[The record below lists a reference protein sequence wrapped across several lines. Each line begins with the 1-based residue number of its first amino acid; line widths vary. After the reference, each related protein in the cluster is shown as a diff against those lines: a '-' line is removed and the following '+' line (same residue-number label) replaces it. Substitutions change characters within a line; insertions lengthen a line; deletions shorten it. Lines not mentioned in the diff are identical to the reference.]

1 LKQSGATAFIPRIWS
16 ALKSFDDQAAFGLP
30 YERLIAQTAALLL
43 YPHRLDL
50 TLVRLDAYAALDFL
64 LVDGETPVAAL
75 EVKRRAV
82 RSDTY
87 RTTILPQS
95 VVDAAKR
102 LTVPTFAAILFT
114 DGLAV
119 FDVLRT
125 PSTARWLR
133 DRRGRARKHREYDI
147 RERMVRIEAL
157 HQRPQGSD

>member
-1 LKQSGATAFIPRIWS
+1 M
-16 ALKSFDDQAAFGLP
+16 KSFDEQAAFGLP

-50 TLVRLDAYAALDFL
+50 ALVRLDAYAPLDFL
-64 LVDGETPVAAL
+64 IVDGERPVAAL
-75 EVKRRAV
+75 EVKRRSV

-87 RTTILPQS
+87 PTTIIPQT

-102 LTVPTFAAILFT
+102 LTIPVFAAILFL
-114 DGLAV
+114 DGLTV

-133 DRRGRARKHREYDI
+133 TRRGVLRKHREYDI
-147 RERMVRIEAL
+147 SERMVRIEEV
-157 HQRPQGSD
+157 HQPPRRSA

>member
-1 LKQSGATAFIPRIWS
+1 MR
-16 ALKSFDDQAAFGLP
+16 SFDEQAAFGLP

-50 TLVRLDAYAALDFL
+50 ALVRLDAYAPLDYL
-64 LVDGETPVAAL
+64 LLDGERPVAAL
-75 EVKRRAV
+75 EVKRRSV

-95 VVDAAKR
+95 VVDAARR
-102 LTVPTFAAILFT
+102 LTIPVYAAILFS

-133 DRRGRARKHREYDI
+133 TRRGVLRKHREYDI
-147 RERMVRIEAL
+147 SERLVKVEEV
-157 HQRPQGSD
+157 HQLPRRGA

>member
-1 LKQSGATAFIPRIWS
+1 M
-16 ALKSFDDQAAFGLP
+16 KSFDEQAAFGLP

-43 YPHRLDL
+43 YPQRLDL
-50 TLVRLDAYAALDFL
+50 TLVRLDAYAPLDFL
-64 LVDGETPVAAL
+64 IVDGERPVAAL
-75 EVKRRAV
+75 EVKRRSV

-87 RTTILPQS
+87 PTTIIPQT

-102 LTVPTFAAILFT
+102 LTIPVFAAILFL

-133 DRRGRARKHREYDI
+133 TRRGVLRKHREYDI
-147 RERMVRIEAL
+147 SERMVRIEEV
-157 HQRPQGSD
+157 HQPPRRSA

>member
-1 LKQSGATAFIPRIWS
+1 MR
-16 ALKSFDDQAAFGLP
+16 SFDEQAAFGLP

-50 TLVRLDAYAALDFL
+50 ALVRLDAYAPLDFL
-64 LVDGETPVAAL
+64 IVDDERPIAAL
-75 EVKRRAV
+75 EVKRRSV

-95 VVDAAKR
+95 VVDAARR
-102 LTVPTFAAILFT
+102 LTIPVYAAILFT

-133 DRRGRARKHREYDI
+133 TRRGVLRKHREYDI
-147 RERMVRIEAL
+147 SERLVKVEEV
-157 HQRPQGSD
+157 HQRQRRSA